1 MFLEQFVLTA
11 AKVFKEFLTV
21 DGLHP
26 AAFQIVI
33 AAVEHVP
40 RLRKLIKVSLDN
52 ILHKFVGISAS
63 ALRGEVLELL
73 FRLGREV
80 YFHTLQDTE
89 KPAPGQRQKIRAA
102 AALGKW
108 RGLGIGLRIA
118 KQRPEPFLLKMP
130 VVD

>member
-21 DGLHP
+21 DWLHP
-26 AAFQIVI
+26 AAFQVVI

-40 RLRKLIKVSLDN
+40 GLHKVIKVPLDN
-52 ILHKFVGISAS
+52 ILHKLGGIFAS

-80 YFHTLQDTE
+80 YFHALQDTGN
-89 KPAPGQRQKIRAA
+89 PAPGQRQKQV
-102 AALGKW
+102 GK
-108 RGLGIGLRIA
+108 LDTPRIWA
-118 KQRPEPFLLKMP
+118 TM
-130 VVD
+130 